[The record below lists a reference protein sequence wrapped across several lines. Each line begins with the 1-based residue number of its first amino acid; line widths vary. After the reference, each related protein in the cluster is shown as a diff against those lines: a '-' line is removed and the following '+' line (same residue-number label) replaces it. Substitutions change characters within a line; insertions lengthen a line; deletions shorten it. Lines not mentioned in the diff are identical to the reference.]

1 MFETQFA
8 IPSFTKVSN
17 MNFIRV
23 FIAAI
28 SLIFFSWSGASAKP
42 WEILPDGRVVIE
54 IFHERLAFDPQDA
67 NLVSFQRSYEGKYH
81 TLTLADAM
89 SNPDRARAF
98 FIGPRLR
105 HLGVWANINISK
117 ENSVNPER
125 RFLGKFNWENLPR
138 TSPTVPLRFSILP
151 DNKPL
156 AFGKDPIAGV
166 MRWIRPH
173 ERPPSPPYIY
183 FTKALGPSE
192 FGFTS
197 YPFEDPLP
205 EQKHNG
211 AQSIYVLPGLQR
223 LKNSEAVL
231 QVTCE
236 VSGSPWRYC
245 HFIQFSKDELVSTFL
260 EWGEN
265 KFPESSWK
273 KLDVSAQRI
282 AAQIFI
288 DRTEGDFK

>member
-1 MFETQFA
+1 MTFLR
-8 IPSFTKVSN
+8 I
-17 MNFIRV
+17 IL
-23 FIAAI
+23 AAVP
-28 SLIFFSWSGASAKP
+28 LIFLSCSGASSKP
-42 WEILPDGRVVIE
+42 WETLPDGRVVIE
-54 IFHERLAFDPQDA
+54 ILHERLAFDPQDV
-67 NLVSFQRSYEGKYH
+67 NLVSFQRNDEGKHH
-81 TLTLADAM
+81 TLTLADAIAD
-89 SNPDRARAF
+89 PDGARVF
-98 FIGPRLR
+98 FVGPRMPQ
-105 HLGVWANINISK
+105 LGIWVNLNISK
-117 ENSVNPER
+117 ERAVNPER
-125 RFLGKFNWENLPR
+125 PFLGKYDWEDLPR

-156 AFGKDPIAGV
+156 TFGKDPIAGV

-211 AQSIYVLPGLQR
+211 AQSIYVLPGSQR
-223 LKNSEAVL
+223 LKSSEAVL

-245 HFIQFSKDELVSTFL
+245 HFTQFSEDELVRIFL
-260 EWGEN
+260 RWGEN
-265 KFPESSWK
+265 KFPEGSWK
-273 KLDVSAQRI
+273 QLDRLIQDIS
-282 AAQIFI
+282 AQIFI
-288 DRTEGDFK
+288 DRTGGDFE

>member
-1 MFETQFA
+1 MILVA
-8 IPSFTKVSN
+8 VP
-17 MNFIRV
+17 
-23 FIAAI
+23 
-28 SLIFFSWSGASAKP
+28 LIFLCSSGASSQS
-42 WEILPDGRVVIE
+42 WEILQDGRVVIE

-89 SNPDRARAF
+89 SNPERARAF
-98 FIGPRLR
+98 FAGPRLR
-105 HLGVWANINISK
+105 HLGVWANLNISK
-117 ENSVNPER
+117 ESSVNPER
-125 RFLGKFNWENLPR
+125 PFLGKFNWEDLPR

-151 DNKPL
+151 DNEPL
-156 AFGKDPIAGV
+156 TFEKDPIAGV

-173 ERPPSPPYIY
+173 ERPPSPPYTY
-183 FTKALGPSE
+183 FTRALRPSE

-197 YPFEDPLP
+197 YLFEDPLP

-211 AQSIYVLPGLQR
+211 AQSIYVLPGSQR
-223 LKNSEAVL
+223 LKSSEVIL

-245 HFIQFSKDELVSTFL
+245 HFIQFSKDELVSIFL
-260 EWGEN
+260 EWAEN

-273 KLDVSAQRI
+273 KLDVSVQRI